1 MSHVAF
7 LLNCNIPQWKNIA
20 SQIDMVFSND
30 PHKKYLSQYAGHLPL
45 LVKEAID
52 EGYTNIIV
60 AGGDGSVNE
69 LVNGLIQA
77 NTVAGKA
84 DWDKIRNFR
93 LGIIP
98 MGTGNDLCKTLKI
111 SSSLK
116 DLKQLISN
124 NSTTCTDVGKAQ
136 FTDKNGQ
143 DSSRYFINITD
154 VGMGGIIV
162 ENLEK
167 ESSLLSKSVRYQIQI
182 AKTFFTYK
190 KSLVN
195 VFNSSIQYQGKAM
208 NVIVAN
214 GKFFGNGLGIAP
226 EADAQDGLLDIVILG
241 DISIMD
247 YLTHLGKVK
256 KCQKLS
262 HPEVFYHQTDEI
274 NITSADKRDLPIDMD
289 GEFVGYAPLKIIN
302 LPQRLHFYC

>member
-7 LLNCNIPQWKNIA
+7 LLNCNIPQWKHIA
-20 SQIDMVFSND
+20 SQIDTVFSND

-52 EGYTNIIV
+52 EGYTNIVV

-77 NTVAGKA
+77 NTIAGKA
-84 DWDKIRNFR
+84 DWGKIRNFK

-98 MGTGNDLCKTLKI
+98 MGTGNDLCKTLNI

-116 DLKQLISN
+116 ELKQLIDS
-124 NSTTCTDVGKAQ
+124 NSTSCTDIGLAE
-136 FTDKNGQ
+136 FSDKKGQ
-143 DSSRYFINITD
+143 NCSRYFINITD

-162 ENLEK
+162 ENLENDN
-167 ESSLLSKSVRYQIQI
+167 SLFSKSVRYQMQI

-195 VFNSSIQYQGKAM
+195 VVNGPIQYHGKAM

-214 GKFFGNGLGIAP
+214 GKYFGNGLGIAP
-226 EADAQDGLLDIVILG
+226 EADLQDGLLDIVILG

-262 HPEVFYHQTDEI
+262 HPEVFYHKSDEI
-274 NITSADKRDLPIDMD
+274 TITSADNRELPIDMD